1 MVELESCQMELIH
14 SLVFFLHFWFSN
26 CVSCIMIFSK
36 AYFNNVISYHYV
48 LPFSR
53 SGWTW
58 SRKYEKHGLFV
69 FRSQEFALAASLYEA
84 HSRRSDQG
92 ASDPA
97 DRSPDQ
103 GLHLPDLSA
112 EDDPSRM
119 LHPLGR
125 LDPHRLRHRLLWS
138 SGFVRSS
145 RGDNFSITVFSHKTS
160 LGGFPCSSELCVSYK
175 LRRQPLSAIPSVFS
189 PHHRARPSLC
199 WISVN

>member
-145 RGDNFSITVFSHKTS
+145 RGENFSITVFSHKTS
-160 LGGFPCSSELCVSYK
+160 LGGDFPVRASFVCPTNYSVIPCLQFLRCSLLIIVLGLHCVG
-175 LRRQPLSAIPSVFS
+175 
-189 PHHRARPSLC
+189 
-199 WISVN
+199 